1 MFAVAFKKYKP
12 CLFILMYILM
22 YIVLV
27 HSRYAYYNIL
37 DPLTAPRST
46 EKLKKKWSNM
56 ANDVKQEPS

>member
-27 HSRYAYYNIL
+27 HSRYANYNIL